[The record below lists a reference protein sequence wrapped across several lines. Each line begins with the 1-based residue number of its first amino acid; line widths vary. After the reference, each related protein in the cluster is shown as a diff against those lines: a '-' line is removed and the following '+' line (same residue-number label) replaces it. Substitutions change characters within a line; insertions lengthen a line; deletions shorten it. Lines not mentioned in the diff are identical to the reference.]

1 MNSKF
6 KHRLHVVLD
15 DAQKLRFEELYQKSE
30 ESLGTNEKNH
40 SHREILQA
48 WMNLFQEINF
58 GKESLRLIRLVDT
71 ENNSFANDVATHECI
86 FCGEVSWLFTPTPR
100 GALCIEC
107 ACVQAV
113 FMMGLSEKFSKEY
126 KKNLGGLSNES
137 FE

>member
-1 MNSKF
+1 MKSTL

-15 DAQKLRFEELYQKSE
+15 DSQKLRFEELYQKSE

-40 SHREILQA
+40 SHREILQE

-86 FCGEVSWLFTPTPR
+86 FCGKVSWLFTPTPR

-107 ACVQAV
+107 ACAQAV
-113 FMMGLSEKFSKEY
+113 LMVGLSKKFAKEY
-126 KKNLGGLSNES
+126 EKKHGGLHES